1 MRHLEIER
9 EVTEYKTVY
18 VRYITYLT
26 KYTVITTTTTI
37 TRTRRIVRVHSM
49 CPLED
54 ATVLEREGTVWACHL
69 KEAGTGVDYV
79 MQLLLD
85 NTQNVYYIYVQWGS
99 SEGQLEGPYET
110 TEHANREFQE
120 IFASKVGIEWT
131 ERETTVTSSESWSA
145 VDFEYDTITIESER
159 SGVAVSKR
167 SASSTSVSA
176 AKFIDHACPIAD
188 EVTVYSDSEVYH
200 VSLSRKTT
208 GEIYITQLL
217 FNYVTKT
224 YYVYLHWGED
234 QVILDGPYESVEVA
248 KANFKIKYTEAYGV
262 SWEERRTV
270 TNSKYMHFTTS

>member
-1 MRHLEIER
+1 MRLLEIER

-18 VRYITYLT
+18 IRYITYLT
-26 KYTVITTTTTI
+26 KHTITTTTI
-37 TRTRRIVRVHSM
+37 IRTRRIVRVHSM
-49 CPLED
+49 CPLEN

-85 NTQNVYYIYVQWGS
+85 NNKNVYYIYVQWGS
-99 SEGQLEGPYET
+99 TEGQLEGPYET
-110 TEHANREFQE
+110 TEHATREFQE
-120 IFASKVGIEWT
+120 IFSSKVGIEWT
-131 ERETTVTSSESWSA
+131 ERETTVTSGENWSA
-145 VDFEYDTITIESER
+145 VEFEYDTVTIESER
-159 SGVAVSKR
+159 SGVAVPKR
-167 SASSTSVSA
+167 SASSTSISA

-188 EVTVYSDSEVYH
+188 QVTVYSDEDSEIYH

-234 QVILDGPYESVEVA
+234 QVILDGPYESVEEA
-248 KANFKIKYTEAYGV
+248 KVTFKSKYTEAYGI
-262 SWEERRTV
+262 SWEQRRTV
-270 TNSKYMHFTTS
+270 TNSKYRIHIVP